1 MKPFVFQHGQGPWP
15 EGLTLLHA
23 YAIADLSRNP
33 ELAELIAGVRAATE
47 GDPLTHIGDDWFH
60 ITLYQLS
67 EKPAAQITQVER
79 QAIVGELERGLRD
92 VEPFSI
98 TVGSILPYATGL
110 IFDLSPDEPL
120 NTLRATVTRAFE
132 AALGSE
138 ATTYKTGVLHLT
150 ESYATQEVDL
160 DHFHDIHRR
169 VRRVRP
175 SHAPLRI
182 DSIELV
188 DVTANAEKKTITWES
203 VAPRIPLGSDR

>member
-1 MKPFVFQHGQGPWP
+1 MR
-15 EGLTLLHA
+15 A
-23 YAIADLSRNP
+23 Y
-33 ELAELIAGVRAATE
+33 IAGVRAATE
-47 GDPLTHIGDDWFH
+47 GDPLTHVGHDWFH

-67 EKPAAQITQVER
+67 EKPAEQITQVER
-79 QAIVGELERGLRD
+79 QAIVSELEKHLQE

-120 NTLRATVTRAFE
+120 NALRTTVTRAFE
-132 AALGSE
+132 AARGV

-175 SHAPLRI
+175 SHAPLLV
-182 DSIELV
+182 DAIELV
-188 DVTANAEKKTITWES
+188 NVTAVLAEKTITWDS
-203 VAPRIPLGSDR
+203 LARIPLGANRGPRGHDVRHIHVR